1 MEKERMMM
9 ERELEKED
17 LIRDLK
23 QKLEAAPEDITV
35 PVDSAAALA
44 EANQAKNEL
53 QSLKEKCK
61 KLIVKVKQ
69 QDAQLKK
76 IGKDKSADKDAAA
89 ALPNNDDAKMKKLMD
104 QVEQLENL
112 MAEARTENERLK
124 EQLTEE
130 SNIVAN
136 LTEANET
143 QQTASATALKK
154 AEDKVLSL
162 VKEREEQCN
171 QLVELRTALQQQE
184 VANHSLQQRAEE
196 AVAEVRRVRE
206 GRILTQ
212 MAASPLLSSEP
223 LRAAAVGEDG
233 DDGWGSPEPAAMN
246 QQQQAV
252 AGP

>member
-17 LIRDLK
+17 LIRELK
-23 QKLEAAPEDITV
+23 HKLEAAPEDITV

-89 ALPNNDDAKMKKLMD
+89 PLPNNDNAKMKKLMD

-124 EQLTEE
+124 EQLIEE
-130 SNIVAN
+130 GNIVAS

-154 AEDKVLSL
+154 AEEKVLSL

-196 AVAEVRRVRE
+196 AVAEVRRIRE

-212 MAASPLLSSEP
+212 MAASPLLVSEP
-223 LRAAAVGEDG
+223 LQAAAVGGEDG
-233 DDGWGSPEPAAMN
+233 DDGWGSPEPAARS
-246 QQQQAV
+246 QQQQQ
-252 AGP
+252 

>member
-17 LIRDLK
+17 LIRELK

-89 ALPNNDDAKMKKLMD
+89 PLPNNDDAKMKKLMD

-112 MAEARTENERLK
+112 TAEARTENERLK

-130 SNIVAN
+130 GNIVAS

-154 AEDKVLSL
+154 AEEKVLSL
-162 VKEREEQCN
+162 VKEREEQCD
-171 QLVELRTALQQQE
+171 QLVKP
-184 VANHSLQQRAEE
+184 
-196 AVAEVRRVRE
+196 
-206 GRILTQ
+206 G
-212 MAASPLLSSEP
+212 
-223 LRAAAVGEDG
+223 
-233 DDGWGSPEPAAMN
+233 
-246 QQQQAV
+246 
-252 AGP
+252 